1 MYETTYLTNITIK
14 YLPPNTTSHLQP
26 CDQGI
31 INSFKSQ
38 YRKLYLRNRVKAFD
52 KFREFGIEPVE
63 IDINK
68 CIKYVAYAWNNVT
81 RATIEHCWTKADILP
96 NNDDEDYANA
106 ELEDH
111 NANIELEI
119 QRLKELE
126 EVQVLID
133 KLGFEDPLDADEFVQ
148 YDKSEIAREMISD
161 EEIIKAINP
170 NNQENQ
176 EKEIETPLPQITH
189 DEVIESYDKVILY
202 LEQQGGNYDMR
213 KEELKFVKKLKKEA
227 LKQRFISARQ
237 VNIDSFVTT
246 I

>member
-1 MYETTYLTNITIK
+1 M
-14 YLPPNTTSHLQP
+14 
-26 CDQGI
+26 
-31 INSFKSQ
+31 
-38 YRKLYLRNRVKAFD
+38 
-52 KFREFGIEPVE
+52 E

-81 RATIEHCWTKADILP
+81 RVTIEHYWTKADILP

-133 KLGFEDPLDADEFVQ
+133 KLDFEDPLDADEFVQ
-148 YDKSEIAREMISD
+148 YDKSKIAREMISD
-161 EEIIKAINP
+161 KEIIKAIHP

-189 DEVIESYDKVILY
+189 DEVIKLYDKVILY
-202 LEQQGGNYDMR
+202 LE
-213 KEELKFVKKLKKEA
+213 
-227 LKQRFISARQ
+227 
-237 VNIDSFVTT
+237 
-246 I
+246 